1 MTEPLSVLIIEDE
14 PLIAMMLEDYVDA
27 LGHRLAGS
35 VDSVPDA
42 IAAVAAGGVDIAI
55 LDVHLRGEACWPVAD
70 ALADSGVPF
79 LVSTGGH
86 TETPPA
92 RHLDAP
98 TLPKPYTMDGVATAF
113 DGILGGRAGRSR
125 AAP

>member
-1 MTEPLSVLIIEDE
+1 MAAAMTEPLSVLIIEDE

-27 LGHRLAGS
+27 LGHRLGGAA
-35 VDSVPDA
+35 DSVPDA
-42 IAAVAAGGVDIAI
+42 IAAVAQGGIDIAI

-70 ALADSGVPF
+70 ALADAGVPF

-92 RHLDAP
+92 RHRDAP
-98 TLPKPYTMDGVATAF
+98 TLPKPYTMDGVARAL
-113 DGILGGRAGRSR
+113 DEIMAGRS
-125 AAP
+125 